1 MEYKV
6 NGTLSKILPIESGQ
20 TKAGD
25 DWQKVSFIV
34 TNSDGYE
41 GREQLYCFQILG
53 QDKVEN
59 FQKYNKEGATVEVKF
74 NIRTNEWKGK
84 YYTELQAYR
93 VESSGNAGKEHPKGH
108 IIVEEVD
115 SDSLPF

>member
-6 NGTLSKILPIESGQ
+6 NGTLSKILPIESG
-20 TKAGD
+20 TSKAGD
-25 DWQKVSFIV
+25 EWQKVSFIV

-41 GREQLYCFQILG
+41 GREQNYCFQIFG
-53 QDKVEN
+53 IEKVEN
-59 FQKYNKEGATVEVKF
+59 FQKYNQEGATVEVKF

-93 VESSGNAGKEHPKGH
+93 VESSDYETPTKEQ
-108 IIVEEVD
+108 VAVD
-115 SDSLPF
+115 SVDDGSDSLPF